1 MDLPLHLKK
10 VGRYSQGIW
19 GICWLYD
26 FYQWEFCR
34 ILDSAVPSGN
44 CGNRALM
51 EICFFFL
58 AVQERCWQNK
68 VSFKSSCFSFREP
81 MSVSLNF
88 HLILLVSLLLVLF
101 SPYPNNPK
109 VLLSLSFV
117 PTDIRTGKSKTEVR
131 DRGSTMKVKL
141 CASRL
146 KRENVLSP

>member
-1 MDLPLHLKK
+1 
-10 VGRYSQGIW
+10 
-19 GICWLYD
+19 
-26 FYQWEFCR
+26 
-34 ILDSAVPSGN
+34 
-44 CGNRALM
+44 
-51 EICFFFL
+51 
-58 AVQERCWQNK
+58 
-68 VSFKSSCFSFREP
+68 